1 MAEFY
6 AKNFSRAGISGAHL
20 HHGHCH
26 IGMGRPATDD
36 EVLKLQDGLVVEDWT
51 SGLGGSDVDKVWKAA
66 LIGY

>member
-1 MAEFY
+1 M
-6 AKNFSRAGISGAHL
+6 SGAHL

-66 LIGY
+66 LRGY